1 MLATD
6 LACAGVLSDT
16 RQENNRTHHITG
28 DSVLALQTLAQ
39 GGSSFASFCLTAFV
53 LLLSTPGSLF
63 NAFVAVLTDLAPSAW
78 FFWTVFERA
87 FWHMQ
92 NLSFSPSAPARNT
105 KEPESSGR
113 PVFPSA
119 FALCVL
125 LLSQLVSLS
134 FPSWT
139 EGRWDVET
147 VSVLC
152 LLEQLQGCSPE
163 QSSLPF
169 FGEPWVRVFVW
180 NLSIVGWKMAVAW
193 GSSLNVEPS
202 PRKCLIWA
210 ANLFRHANFWTG
222 RWMNFCALR
231 FSRPRSILQGRNR
244 TRWDLFFGTLRF
256 ADWSNRAVH
265 VTWNTLRICNYVRTL
280 ITSLQT
286 LLPMKFWGQTAFTS
300 LTFLKILV
308 VCVYQLRNVN
318 VTKHLC
324 CSGKVQRWW
333 LFRFKKTASWDIEGS
348 NIFLQ
353 LKNSSPARN

>member
-134 FPSWT
+134 FPS
-139 EGRWDVET
+139 
-147 VSVLC
+147 
-152 LLEQLQGCSPE
+152 
-163 QSSLPF
+163 
-169 FGEPWVRVFVW
+169 
-180 NLSIVGWKMAVAW
+180 
-193 GSSLNVEPS
+193 
-202 PRKCLIWA
+202 
-210 ANLFRHANFWTG
+210 
-222 RWMNFCALR
+222 
-231 FSRPRSILQGRNR
+231 
-244 TRWDLFFGTLRF
+244 
-256 ADWSNRAVH
+256 
-265 VTWNTLRICNYVRTL
+265 
-280 ITSLQT
+280 
-286 LLPMKFWGQTAFTS
+286 
-300 LTFLKILV
+300 
-308 VCVYQLRNVN
+308 
-318 VTKHLC
+318 
-324 CSGKVQRWW
+324 
-333 LFRFKKTASWDIEGS
+333 
-348 NIFLQ
+348 
-353 LKNSSPARN
+353 